1 VRGGGGCACARTCA
15 CARVHIEKKRRHIVI
30 LLLHA
35 QEPESHVC
43 GGQLGVLY
51 PGGDVENH
59 TRSTLCADEGTCA
72 RVYGGDGGRWCWWL
86 GELFFTEKLL
96 MLEHMCI

>member
-1 VRGGGGCACARTCA
+1 MCSTCA

-30 LLLHA
+30 LLLHV

-72 RVYGGDGGRWCWWL
+72 RVYDGDGGRLCWWL
-86 GELFFTEKLL
+86 GQ
-96 MLEHMCI
+96 